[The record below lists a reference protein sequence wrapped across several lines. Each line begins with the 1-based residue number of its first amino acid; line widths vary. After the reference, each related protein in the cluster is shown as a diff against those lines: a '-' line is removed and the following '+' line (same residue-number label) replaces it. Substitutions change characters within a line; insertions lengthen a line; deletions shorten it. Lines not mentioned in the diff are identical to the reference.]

1 MVNTFKEL
9 ALVGQSP
16 TYGPSSR
23 ILDCF
28 RMSLDGKPISPPQAR
43 ASRRCQAP
51 KHLEDYILDFH
62 HRPALSSSPI
72 QKGSE
77 EQREAAAAVYT
88 SQADA
93 ASSQGVRR
101 SMPSPSQADLL
112 SMDSLTKLMESVNEK
127 DREETVEID
136 NLLRKLNQ
144 LKKRKHRRDEMME
157 HIKSFLREEQE
168 NEDNEQV
175 QTVVVSSPQSSP
187 APYSSSSPPSLLLR
201 GTMLDV
207 EKQAAVST
215 LVRHEER
222 SYRADMVPE
231 AEVESHKCGFAPV
244 QPSHPQTTG
253 LQYSPISSGMASPVT
268 HPSQPQLY
276 EPVPSHSPRVQPS
289 QKRTV
294 IHDTERS
301 FQPLEPQDLISPAPA
316 YPHLTAP
323 YGYQAT
329 PYSQIQPVNA
339 PTSFS
344 YVQPYQ
350 TMM

>member
-62 HRPALSSSPI
+62 HHPALSSSPI

-77 EQREAAAAVYT
+77 EQRGAAAAVYT

-127 DREETVEID
+127 DREETVEMD

-144 LKKRKHRRDEMME
+144 LKKRKH
-157 HIKSFLREEQE
+157 
-168 NEDNEQV
+168 
-175 QTVVVSSPQSSP
+175 QS
-187 APYSSSSPPSLLLR
+187 R
-201 GTMLDV
+201 
-207 EKQAAVST
+207 
-215 LVRHEER
+215 
-222 SYRADMVPE
+222 
-231 AEVESHKCGFAPV
+231 
-244 QPSHPQTTG
+244 
-253 LQYSPISSGMASPVT
+253 
-268 HPSQPQLY
+268 
-276 EPVPSHSPRVQPS
+276 
-289 QKRTV
+289 
-294 IHDTERS
+294 
-301 FQPLEPQDLISPAPA
+301 
-316 YPHLTAP
+316 
-323 YGYQAT
+323 
-329 PYSQIQPVNA
+329 
-339 PTSFS
+339 
-344 YVQPYQ
+344 
-350 TMM
+350 

>member
-1 MVNTFKEL
+1 
-9 ALVGQSP
+9 
-16 TYGPSSR
+16 
-23 ILDCF
+23 
-28 RMSLDGKPISPPQAR
+28 MSLDGKPISPPQAR

-77 EQREAAAAVYT
+77 EQRGAAAAVYT

-127 DREETVEID
+127 DREETVEMD

-187 APYSSSSPPSLLLR
+187 APYSSSRLL
-201 GTMLDV
+201 
-207 EKQAAVST
+207 
-215 LVRHEER
+215 
-222 SYRADMVPE
+222 
-231 AEVESHKCGFAPV
+231 
-244 QPSHPQTTG
+244 
-253 LQYSPISSGMASPVT
+253 
-268 HPSQPQLY
+268 
-276 EPVPSHSPRVQPS
+276 
-289 QKRTV
+289 
-294 IHDTERS
+294 
-301 FQPLEPQDLISPAPA
+301 
-316 YPHLTAP
+316 
-323 YGYQAT
+323 
-329 PYSQIQPVNA
+329 
-339 PTSFS
+339 
-344 YVQPYQ
+344 
-350 TMM
+350 